1 VFRAEKAADK
11 LAQQAAS
18 LDHQDRVE
26 AMTEVLGCLVEY
38 LGVRQ
43 TTSLMQEASQRLAAE
58 WAAEEKVAAELAGEQ
73 EED

>member
-1 VFRAEKAADK
+1 
-11 LAQQAAS
+11 
-18 LDHQDRVE
+18 
-26 AMTEVLGCLVEY
+26 VEY

-58 WAAEEKVAAELAGEQ
+58 WAEEEKVAAELAGEQ